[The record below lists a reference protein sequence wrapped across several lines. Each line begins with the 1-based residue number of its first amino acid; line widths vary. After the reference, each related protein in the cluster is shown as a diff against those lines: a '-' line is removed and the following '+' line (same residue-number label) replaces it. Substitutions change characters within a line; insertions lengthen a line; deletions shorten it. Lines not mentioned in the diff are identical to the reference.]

1 MREVKAKRVKNMQG
15 ISYKFWPLAAGLMAL
30 CLALVPTNLQ
40 AQSISFSEVLSAV
53 YAKHPDL
60 QMTNLQI
67 QMRKAE
73 SEGIDGALET
83 RYGASAG
90 ISDEKSPATNAFS
103 PGGTSVA
110 FLSGQVSQPFSDGSQ
125 LTGTL
130 NYNRAELSYPS
141 TVPANFQS
149 TPNPVFKHQ
158 IDLIYRYPLAKG
170 AGNPSYQFQKEASLQ
185 DIQAA
190 QWQVRM
196 VKEQLANQSIGVY
209 FQIKLDDLSLRLA
222 KDAMKR
228 ANDLLAYQ
236 KQRESFGLIEKA
248 DRLQTEA
255 LVAARK
261 SQLTQAKAARDMAQT
276 NLNRLMY
283 QDGNNA
289 LEPQS
294 DVVSIQRTSHEDM
307 LKRVQFNRPVFKM
320 LDAQYAAA
328 ESRLNIAKDADAY
341 QLDVVGQ
348 IGSRALEGSGG
359 AALGQG
365 FTLDDR
371 YVALKVEFS
380 DSWQHTSGA
389 AAIQRQLLALESI
402 NLERSK
408 MVENFATDIATISDM
423 QRSGELTLR
432 ALQQQVIAERKKFEA
447 ESKRYQE
454 GRGSTVTAIQ
464 FEGDLRA
471 AELRTVIQKV
481 ALDQAA
487 FRLALT
493 LGELA
498 EVNALNNQPAAMEA
512 AQGEK

>member
-1 MREVKAKRVKNMQG
+1 MQAN
-15 ISYKFWPLAAGLMAL
+15 SYKFWPFSAGLMAV
-30 CLALVPTNLQ
+30 CLALVPANLQ
-40 AQSISFSEVLSAV
+40 AQSISFSDVLNAV

-60 QMTNLQI
+60 QINNLQI
-67 QMRKAE
+67 QMRKAD
-73 SEGIDGALET
+73 SEGIDGALDT
-83 RYGASAG
+83 RYGGSAG

-110 FLSGQVSQPFSDGSQ
+110 FLSGQVSQSFAGGSQ

-130 NYNRAELSYPS
+130 NYNRAELTYPTGS
-141 TVPANFQS
+141 PLLS
-149 TPNPVFKHQ
+149 SLNPVFKHQ

-170 AGNPSYQFQKEASLQ
+170 AGNPSYQFQKEASMQ

-196 VKEQLANQSIGVY
+196 VKEQLANQAIGAY
-209 FQIKLDDLSLRLA
+209 FQLKLDDLSLRLA

-283 QDGNNA
+283 QDGNIA

-454 GRGSTVTAIQ
+454 GRGSTATAIQ

-481 ALDQAA
+481 ALEQAA

-498 EVNALNNQPAAMEA
+498 EVNASNQQSAAMQA